1 LEGTACKLVVQEG
14 EMKFYKESLGEFFP
28 KQANFES
35 FIGLPIQDANGEIL
49 GHIAVL
55 DKKALIDEK
64 RFVDILRIF
73 AARVGA
79 ELERQRVEDEL
90 RQTNAAYSRFV
101 PTQFLNLLQHQS
113 ILNVELGDHIEI
125 DMTILFADI
134 RSFTS
139 LSEQMSPQDNF
150 RFINAFLKRVSPII
164 RHHKGFID
172 KYLGDGV
179 MALFPESTDNGIQA
193 AVEIQ
198 NSVREYN
205 KERLADGFDPLR
217 VGIGVHFG
225 RLMLG
230 TIGEAERME
239 GTVISDA
246 VNLASRLEGLTK
258 LYHVPVVISEQT
270 MMQLEQTA
278 HYQLRPL
285 GKVRVKGKRDV
296 ISVYEIFDAEVDE
309 VSRLKLSTRRDLES
323 GLNFFYD
330 RKMREA
336 SEKFEAV
343 LSRYSTDRVAQ
354 LYLDRARDYLEYGE
368 PPPEDDLIAF

>member
-1 LEGTACKLVVQEG
+1 
-14 EMKFYKESLGEFFP
+14 
-28 KQANFES
+28 
-35 FIGLPIQDANGEIL
+35 
-49 GHIAVL
+49 
-55 DKKALIDEK
+55 
-64 RFVDILRIF
+64 
-73 AARVGA
+73 
-79 ELERQRVEDEL
+79 
-90 RQTNAAYSRFV
+90 
-101 PTQFLNLLQHQS
+101 
-113 ILNVELGDHIEI
+113 
-125 DMTILFADI
+125 
-134 RSFTS
+134 
-139 LSEQMSPQDNF
+139 
-150 RFINAFLKRVSPII
+150 
-164 RHHKGFID
+164 
-172 KYLGDGV
+172 

-205 KERLADGFDPLR
+205 IERLADGFDPLR

-246 VNLASRLEGLTK
+246 VNLAARLEGLTK

-309 VSRLKLSTRRDLES
+309 ISRLKLSTRRDLES

-354 LYLDRARDYLEYGE
+354 LYLDRARDYLEHGE